1 MSQPLLLLLSL
12 ARMAFS
18 SKRALLAVDMT
29 DLYYGLPDDFPN
41 GIYYQRNTSLEVAT
55 RLMRNYSVKF
65 DMILDVHEDM
75 VCAPPAQSTEC
86 AVSWSARQARNMSRD
101 SLPALLP
108 SLNYSHVSFIPKQQY
123 SGFFA
128 STLDVT
134 LRMSGIDDL
143 YIMGYSFEWCVFFTV
158 LDAWYRGYNVYVV
171 VDGSGANGEE
181 TFNKGLD
188 MYKTYFKA
196 DRISDAS
203 RGWVRLINS
212 TDIDMAASSHVIV

>member
-12 ARMAFS
+12 ARLVFS

-29 DLYYGLPDDFPN
+29 DLYYGPDDSPY
-41 GIYYQRNTSLEVAT
+41 GIHYQRNMSLDVAT
-55 RLMRNYSVKF
+55 RLMRNNSVTF
-65 DMILDVHEDM
+65 DMVLDVSEYM

-86 AVSWSARQARNMSRD
+86 SVSWGARQARNMSRD

-108 SLNYSHVSFIPKQQY
+108 ALNYSHVAFIEKQQY

-134 LRMSGIDDL
+134 LRRSGIEDL

-171 VDGSGANGEE
+171 VDGSGADSEE

-196 DRISDAS
+196 DRILEAT